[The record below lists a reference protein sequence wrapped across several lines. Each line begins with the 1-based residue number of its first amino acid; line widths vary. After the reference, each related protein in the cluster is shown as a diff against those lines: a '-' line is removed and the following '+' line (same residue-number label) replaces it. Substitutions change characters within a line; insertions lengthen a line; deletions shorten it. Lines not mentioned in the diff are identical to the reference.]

1 MRPPISSSATIND
14 GAPSLRKHQ
23 YIQKEVLA
31 QNRNQT
37 IFNSESD
44 DFLCFKSQ
52 SERVIDIKRSESI
65 CENKPIASV
74 VQNDDNSKIVNDS
87 SGERNSYNFACF
99 NVYESRVSNE
109 NNVSSRNEPIVD
121 SYNNHISDLKSA
133 YGEQPNFKVFNQ
145 NSSRDINRI
154 NSETSPLL
162 IHDQSKSITL
172 IKNSASLIFTKKE
185 NNPVVHRR
193 RDGKISTSREQY
205 RRSLPNSVNGN
216 LDSRQQTFSWYA
228 PVYSALQEES
238 SGQSSRESSPY
249 HNLAYAK
256 KQTNGSRE
264 SASLLDSNHQLQPQ
278 IHQTRVRK
286 TGAIRPPSL
295 NIQPEGPHV
304 QLTSGGPAP
313 KCSTEPYLKE
323 KCSRFEQ
330 LIKTLV
336 GRKVSREPTTPPL
349 IPSPEIR
356 ITRSPSEHNL
366 LKSDK
371 LTSSTTSLNS
381 VQQKLWS
388 VVPLLRRNDSCI
400 SLHQT
405 KSSPLAHH
413 SGLKKCQTVL
423 ALTRSSSNL
432 EPIKPQNRLR
442 NSSSTC
448 SRCSSLLSL
457 AANGSRYSLN
467 LSHGGFVA
475 VGSSDKI
482 SANVIPTV
490 QSIAA
495 TPVVTFVCKL
505 CLGDF
510 VAEKSTRIKQ
520 CGCLYCSECMM
531 AYVEFEIMEGAY
543 EISCP
548 DALCPAQGILSLDE
562 ITKLSSS
569 SLIDKH
575 NRYRLNREVEL
586 DKNRTWCPRAGCE
599 TVCLVGPS
607 EKSEINA
614 LVPITAPHAVQCPT
628 CLDEFCSSCKKTWH
642 QTLTC
647 DENIRRLAAIGEDDT
662 IGIPFDSDLIKCCPM
677 CSVPIEK
684 DEGCAQMM
692 CKRCK
697 HVFCW
702 YCLASLDDDFLLRH
716 YDKGP
721 CKNKLG
727 HSRAS
732 VVWHRAQV
740 IGIFAGFGILLLVAS
755 PLLLLVAPCIVCCK
769 CRICSG
775 AAKLEENEADFE
787 DATTLQR

>member
-1 MRPPISSSATIND
+1 MCQLTFLANKMAKLTIIINKF
-14 GAPSLRKHQ
+14 ANRQLSVRMHQ

-31 QNRNQT
+31 QNRHQT
-37 IFNSESD
+37 ILNSESD

-52 SERVIDIKRSESI
+52 SERVINLKRSESI
-65 CENKPIASV
+65 CENKPNVSA
-74 VQNDDNSKIVNDS
+74 VQNDNANGRIVNDTCA
-87 SGERNSYNFACF
+87 EPNSYNFAYF
-99 NVYESRVSNE
+99 NDRERLVTRSND
-109 NNVSSRNEPIVD
+109 SSRNEPNIHLH
-121 SYNNHISDLKSA
+121 NNHLSDLKSA
-133 YGEQPNFKVFNQ
+133 YGEQPNFKLLNQ
-145 NSSRDINRI
+145 DNNREI
-154 NSETSPLL
+154 IRVNSETSPLL
-162 IHDQSKSITL
+162 IQDQSKSITL
-172 IKNSASLIFTKKE
+172 IKNSASLIFTKKD

-193 RDGKISTSREQY
+193 RDDKSTTSRDQY

-228 PVYSALQEES
+228 PVYSALTEES
-238 SGQSSRESSPY
+238 DQNSRESSPY

-256 KQTNGSRE
+256 KQTNGLRE
-264 SASLLDSNHQLQPQ
+264 STSLLETNHQLQPQ

-286 TGAIRPPSL
+286 IGAIRPPSL
-295 NIQPEGPHV
+295 NIQQEGPQI

-323 KCSRFEQ
+323 KRNRFEQ

-336 GRKVSREPTTPPL
+336 GRKVSREPITPPL
-349 IPSPEIR
+349 LPSPEIR

-366 LKSDK
+366 IKSDK
-371 LTSSTTSLNS
+371 LTSSTSSLNS

-400 SLHQT
+400 SLHQA
-405 KSSPLAHH
+405 KSSPVAHH

-442 NSSSTC
+442 HSTSTC

-467 LSHGGFVA
+467 LSHGAFVA
-475 VGSSDKI
+475 VGCNDKMATNAMP
-482 SANVIPTV
+482 SA

-495 TPVVTFVCKL
+495 PVATFVCKL

-510 VAEKSTRIKQ
+510 VSEKSTRIKQ
-520 CGCLYCSECMM
+520 CGCLYCSECMV

-599 TVCLVGPS
+599 T
-607 EKSEINA
+607 
-614 LVPITAPHAVQCPT
+614 
-628 CLDEFCSSCKKTWH
+628 WH
-642 QTLTC
+642 QTLSC

-727 HSRAS
+727 HSQFHS
-732 VVWHRAQV
+732 S
-740 IGIFAGFGILLLVAS
+740 FS
-755 PLLLLVAPCIVCCK
+755 
-769 CRICSG
+769 
-775 AAKLEENEADFE
+775 
-787 DATTLQR
+787 